1 MTTISSTCPRHASAG
16 WIAARLVIGSLYLLA
31 ACGSTSATDPA
42 PSGTTTNAPAT
53 DLTAYYITP
62 AVCTDAQGP
71 DCTKLPL
78 GDTRFSTTGAAVGKL
93 WSCTAAN
100 ANAPGSVRS
109 RITWI
114 DDATGSW
121 NLLRKPFLPARTG
134 TITPG
139 TISVSEQSGTRTIVS
154 SSMPVDAR
162 IGNWPMTGYAV
173 LTAIDPNPGTP
184 AARTVTFS
192 LPMLPTVATSP
203 GCVSLGAIG
212 VTLNGVVLYNAAD
225 ARGNDAA
232 AHEIVDVY
240 GGHPAM
246 TDYHYH
252 FVPERLD
259 ATRLPDGHS
268 GIIGYIRDGYAIYGY
283 HGTGG
288 AELRNTDLDE
298 CHGHSHGTLGYHY
311 HATIEY
317 PYTIGCYRGTPR

>member
-1 MTTISSTCPRHASAG
+1 MTIVDSASRARPAHRVF
-16 WIAARLVIGSLYLLA
+16 AACLSAASLALLV
-31 ACGSTSATDPA
+31 ACGSSSTTDPDTNGTVTTP
-42 PSGTTTNAPAT
+42 PST
-53 DLTAYYITP
+53 DLAAYYTTP
-62 AVCTDAQGP
+62 VLCTDTQGP

-78 GDTRFSTTGAAVGKL
+78 GDTRFSTTGAGVGKL

-134 TITPG
+134 VVTPG
-139 TISVSEQSGTRTIVS
+139 TISVTEQSGTRTIVANS
-154 SSMPVDAR
+154 TPVDAK

-173 LTAIDPNPGTP
+173 LTAIDGNPGTP
-184 AARTVTFS
+184 AARTVSFS
-192 LPMLPTVATSP
+192 LPMLPTVATNP

-212 VTLNGVVLYNAAD
+212 VTLNGVVMYNAAD

-252 FVPERLD
+252 FIPERLD
-259 ATRLPDGHS
+259 AIRMSDGHS
-268 GIIGYIRDGYAIYGY
+268 GVIGYIRDGYAIYGY
-283 HGTGG
+283 HGVGG

>member
-1 MTTISSTCPRHASAG
+1 MTTVTFMRRRRLLGNALTASVSGA
-16 WIAARLVIGSLYLLA
+16 SLLLLA
-31 ACGSTSATDPA
+31 ACGSASTTDPDA
-42 PSGTTTNAPAT
+42 NGAVTIPPGN
-53 DLTAYYITP
+53 DLASYYITP
-62 AVCTDAQGP
+62 VLCTDAQGP

-100 ANAPGSVRS
+100 ANAPGSIRS

-114 DDATGSW
+114 DDANGSW

-134 TITPG
+134 TVTPG
-139 TISVSEQSGTRTIVS
+139 TISVTEQSGTRNIVA
-154 SSMPVDAR
+154 SSMPVDTK

-173 LTAIDPNPGTP
+173 LTAIDPNPGSP
-184 AARTVTFS
+184 ASRTVSFS
-192 LPMLPTVATSP
+192 LPMLPTVATNP

-212 VTLNGVVLYNAAD
+212 VTLNGVVMYNAAD

-252 FVPERLD
+252 FIPERLD
-259 ATRLPDGHS
+259 ASRLADGHS
-268 GIIGYIRDGYAIYGY
+268 GIIGYIRDGYPIYGY
-283 HGTGG
+283 HGIGG

-311 HATIEY
+311 HATLEY

>member
-1 MTTISSTCPRHASAG
+1 MYPVLSK
-16 WIAARLVIGSLYLLA
+16 LVRSVVVTLAIGGALA
-31 ACGSTSATDPA
+31 CSTSSAA
-42 PSGTTTNAPAT
+42 EPSDTTTTPSTSDPLA
-53 DLTAYYITP
+53 AYYITP
-62 AVCTDAQGP
+62 ALCTDGSGP
-71 DCTKLPL
+71 DCTRLRL
-78 GDTRFSTTGAAVGKL
+78 GDSHLSTSAPGIGKL
-93 WSCTAAN
+93 YSCVGAN
-100 ANAPGSVRS
+100 PSAPGSVRS

-114 DDATGSW
+114 DDANSSW

-134 TITPG
+134 TVTPG
-139 TISVSEQSGTRTIVS
+139 TITVTELSGTRSILAS
-154 SSMPVDAR
+154 NLPVDAK

-173 LTAIDPNPGTP
+173 LSAIDGNPGNP
-184 AARTVTFS
+184 AARSVSFT
-192 LPMLPTVATSP
+192 LPMAPTVATSP

-259 ATRLPDGHS
+259 QARMADGHS
-268 GIIGYIRDGYAIYGY
+268 GIIGYIRDGYPLYGY
-283 HGTGG
+283 KGVGG
-288 AELRNTDLDE
+288 VEITNADLDI